1 MNNTVQQFPSY
12 GLIERS
18 AGSGMGVRYFLTSTR
33 RDADAIIETKPRD
46 GSHCSLALFGPE
58 GEEVHIPDCPTS
70 TAWVLARAYME
81 ARRVCPHG
89 QDIMTDC
96 DACAAAEDAE
106 TVTYQTG
113 PLEWVDGTTG
123 EVTVLDTVQLPL
135 TIRKPRIVRH
145 PGAGR

>member
-1 MNNTVQQFPSY
+1 MNNTVQQFPNY

-46 GSHCSLALFGPE
+46 EGHCSLALFGPE
-58 GEEVHIPDCPTS
+58 GEEVHIPDCRTGS
-70 TAWVLARAYME
+70 AWVLARAWME

-89 QDIMTDC
+89 QGIMTDC
-96 DACAAAEDAE
+96 VACAVAEE
-106 TVTYQTG
+106 MVTYQTG
-113 PLEWVDGTTG
+113 PLEWVDSTTG
-123 EVTVLDTVQLPL
+123 DVTVLDTVQLPL